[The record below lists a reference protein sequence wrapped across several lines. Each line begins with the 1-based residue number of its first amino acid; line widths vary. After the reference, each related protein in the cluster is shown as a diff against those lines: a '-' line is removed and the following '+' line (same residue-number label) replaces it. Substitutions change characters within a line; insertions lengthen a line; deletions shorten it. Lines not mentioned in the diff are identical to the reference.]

1 MNLHSKNWLTPTILA
16 LAAIAFAGCS
26 DANVIGPTNQLE
38 VANSPGTFE
47 WQVSALDQVTQTLTY
62 SWSNTGTEADVNQAS
77 SIGGGEASVR
87 ITDASGAE
95 VYSRSLSQNG
105 TFPTLTGTTGTWR
118 ITVTLD
124 GATGTLNFRVES
136 P

>member
-1 MNLHSKNWLTPTILA
+1 MNLHSKNWLTPTILV

-38 VANSPGTFE
+38 VANNPGTFE

-77 SIGGGEASVR
+77 SIGDGEASVR